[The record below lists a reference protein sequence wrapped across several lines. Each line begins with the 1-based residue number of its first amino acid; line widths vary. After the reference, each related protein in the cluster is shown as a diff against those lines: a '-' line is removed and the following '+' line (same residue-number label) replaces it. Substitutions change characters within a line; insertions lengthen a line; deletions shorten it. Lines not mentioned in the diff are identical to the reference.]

1 MSNAY
6 KEVDAEGDEY
16 CVLIAQEGVGDDGAQ
31 DGREVAGAVQR
42 GEEAQARLLP
52 WRTVSM
58 YTTRFVDMPL
68 NAVLLIVQFCCQD
81 LFKTFSK
88 LDKLDF
94 RQK

>member
-6 KEVDAEGDEY
+6 KEVDAEGDEDG
-16 CVLIAQEGVGDDGAQ
+16 VLIAQEGVGDDGAQ

-68 NAVLLIVQFCCQD
+68 NAVLLIVQFCCQE

-88 LDKLDF
+88 LGKLDF

>member
-58 YTTRFVDMPL
+58 YTTRFIRRYAIERCALDS
-68 NAVLLIVQFCCQD
+68 AILLSRFI
-81 LFKTFSK
+81 
-88 LDKLDF
+88 
-94 RQK
+94 